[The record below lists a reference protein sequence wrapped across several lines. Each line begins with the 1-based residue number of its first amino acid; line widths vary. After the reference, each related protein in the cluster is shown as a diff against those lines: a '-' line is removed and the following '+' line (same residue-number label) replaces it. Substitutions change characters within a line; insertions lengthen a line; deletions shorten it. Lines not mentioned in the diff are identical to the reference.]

1 MKSVTLTIGKEEV
14 MQEVNKTTSYVGK
27 KIDEAAKPV
36 EGQNT
41 TAYDR
46 VRTTAATKE
55 LLERFWD
62 EAASIATS
70 RMMRFTTST
79 SNGSSYIANLFLTDR
94 WNEALTQ
101 GMNDSLFSFFVAFI
115 VSRWCRIADK
125 EEEAAYMSD
134 ANAMLDDVMRKVYFR
149 SSPTREGV

>member
-1 MKSVTLTIGKEEV
+1 MKSVTLTVGKDAV
-14 MQEVNKTTSYVGK
+14 MQEVSKTTSYVGK
-27 KIDEAAKPV
+27 KIDEAKTTV
-36 EGQNT
+36 EGQDT

-46 VRTTAATKE
+46 VRTTDATKE

-62 EAASIATS
+62 EAASMATS

-79 SNGSSYIANLFLTDR
+79 SNGASYTVNLFLTDR

-101 GMNDSLFSFFVAFI
+101 GMNDSLFSFFTSFI
-115 VSRWCRIADK
+115 ISRWCRIADK
-125 EEEAAYMSD
+125 EEEASYMSD

-149 SSPTREGV
+149 SAPTREDN